1 MDTSSSTTTVTGP
14 QPDFTVAAECGRGLL
29 LQLERCKNLPSVQD
43 GVQWATMSEKL
54 DNLADQMKELITTV
68 NTMKTDVAGLKT
80 DVAGLN
86 EKITTL
92 DQNSIARSV
101 NSFAAGDTPFTPLT
115 NINTGLEIQGP
126 ANVNDVK
133 KMTEARLSSCLQELG
148 ITPKSTIAE
157 KRIQVLRAYGVK
169 FQATGEF
176 DR

>member
-68 NTMKTDVAGLKT
+68 NTMKT

-169 FQATGEF
+169 FHATGEF